1 MTSITPELSG
11 PHRTRG
17 PVLRL
22 YVAGDSPSSRRA
34 IANLKAICATVFDDQ
49 CEVEVLDVLENA
61 ERALADGVLVTPTL
75 IRITPPRRT
84 IVGDLSQ
91 RAKVLDAL
99 GDGGA

>member
-1 MTSITPELSG
+1 MTRELNG
-11 PHRTRG
+11 PDRAGR
-17 PVLRL
+17 PVVLRL
-22 YVAGDSPSSRRA
+22 YVAGDSPSSRSA
-34 IANLKAICATVFDDQ
+34 IANLEAICATAFDDL

-75 IRITPPRRT
+75 IRISPPRRT

-99 GDGGA
+99 GDGGG

>member
-1 MTSITPELSG
+1 MTPEPNG
-11 PHRTRG
+11 PDRTRG

-22 YVAGDSPSSRRA
+22 YVAGESPSSRRA
-34 IANLKAICATVFDDQ
+34 IANLKAICATAFDDR

-84 IVGDLSQ
+84 IVGDLSH

-99 GDGGA
+99 GDCGA

>member
-1 MTSITPELSG
+1 MTSVTADLSG
-11 PHRTRG
+11 RTGG

-22 YVAGDSPSSRRA
+22 YVAGESPSSRRA
-34 IANLKAICATVFDDQ
+34 IANLEAICSHEFDNQ

-99 GDGGA
+99 GDCGG

>member
-1 MTSITPELSG
+1 MTLDL
-11 PHRTRG
+11 RG
-17 PVLRL
+17 PDRTKGLVLRL
-22 YVAGDSPSSRRA
+22 YVAGESPSSRRA

-49 CEVEVLDVLENA
+49 CEVEVLDVLEHP

-75 IRITPPRRT
+75 IRISPPRRT

-99 GDGGA
+99 GDCGA

>member
-1 MTSITPELSG
+1 MTSVTPDVSG
-11 PHRTRG
+11 RTGG

-22 YVAGDSPSSRRA
+22 YVAGESPSSRRA
-34 IANLKAICATVFDDQ
+34 IANLKAICATAFDDR
-49 CEVEVLDVLENA
+49 CEVEILDVLENA

-99 GDGGA
+99 GDGGV